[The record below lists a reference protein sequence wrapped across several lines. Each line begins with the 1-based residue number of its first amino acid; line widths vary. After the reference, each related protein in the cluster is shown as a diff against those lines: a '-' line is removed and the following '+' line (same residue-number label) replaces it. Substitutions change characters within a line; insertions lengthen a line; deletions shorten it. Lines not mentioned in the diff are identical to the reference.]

1 MTTEDA
7 QTARIK
13 ELEARL
19 AKAEE
24 LLTAYV
30 GMLDDLNEESEE
42 FSDLVNQWHPNPF
55 SDYGMFKSHE
65 LETIKEARDF
75 IAAKKGE

>member
-1 MTTEDA
+1 MTVS
-7 QTARIK
+7 

-19 AKAEE
+19 TKAEE

-30 GMLDDLNEESEE
+30 GLLDWLAEASYRWFD
-42 FSDLVNQWHPNPF
+42 DNQ
-55 SDYGMFKSHE
+55 MA
-65 LETIKEARDF
+65 TIKEARDF

>member
-1 MTTEDA
+1 MTEDT
-7 QTARIK
+7 QTARIS

-30 GMLDDLNEESEE
+30 GLLDWLAEESEE
-42 FSDLVNQWHPNPF
+42 IIIHVSRYGCEGDPCGGWFDDNQ
-55 SDYGMFKSHE
+55 MAI
-65 LETIKEARDF
+65 IKEARDF